1 MPGRAKAWY
10 TCRPMIADVP
20 TLRTERLLLAIPG
33 ARAADALA
41 RFNRENQQHLAP
53 WNPAMTDRD
62 LDPAACAQML
72 ESRVTAARAGT
83 RYAFLIFEGPA
94 DTQTLVGYLNF
105 SEIVRG
111 VFQACY
117 MGYAL
122 AADAQGNGYMTEAA
136 RAGIDFIFNRAR
148 LHRIM
153 ANYMPANVRSAAVLR
168 RLGFTVEGHAK
179 DYLYLAGAWQDH
191 VLTSLTSPNPVVP

>member
-1 MPGRAKAWY
+1 MAG
-10 TCRPMIADVP
+10 DVP
-20 TLRTERLLLAIPG
+20 TLTTQRLVLATPG
-33 ARAADALA
+33 ARAADALV
-41 RFNRENQQHLAP
+41 RFNRENQEHLAP
-53 WNPAMTDRD
+53 WNPAMTARE
-62 LDPAACAQML
+62 LDAAACAQWL
-72 ESRVTAARAGT
+72 DSHVEAARAGT
-83 RYAFLIFEGPA
+83 RYSFLIFDGKA
-94 DTQTLVGYLNF
+94 DDRTLLGYLTF

-122 AADAQGNGYMTEAA
+122 AASAQGKGYMCEAA
-136 RAGIDFIFNRAR
+136 RAGIDFVFNHVR

-153 ANYMPANVRSAAVLR
+153 ANYMPANGRSAAVLR

-191 VLTSLTSPNPVVP
+191 VLTSLTNPNPVVP